1 MPDVSSEDVLAKV
14 REAAVEVLDCDP
26 ADVTP
31 DAKLNETLDADSID
45 VIEIASTLERQFG
58 VAIEDHEVY
67 DLTTVG
73 GLVDLVV
80 AKHAAL

>member
-1 MPDVSSEDVLAKV
+1 MSDLHDEILTKV

-26 ADVTP
+26 DEVTL

-45 VIEIASTLERQFG
+45 VIEIASTLEREFG

-73 GLVDLVV
+73 GLVELV
-80 AKHAAL
+80 ADKKQA

>member
-1 MPDVSSEDVLAKV
+1 MADELRTQILTAV
-14 REAAVEVLDCDP
+14 REAAVEVLDCD
-26 ADVTP
+26 ADEVTP
-31 DAKLNETLDADSID
+31 DANLSETLDADSID

-73 GLVDLVV
+73 ELVELV
-80 AKHAAL
+80 ATKKG

>member
-1 MPDVSSEDVLAKV
+1 MSDELRDQVLTAV
-14 REAAVEVLDCDP
+14 REAAVEVLDCD
-26 ADVTP
+26 ADEVTP
-31 DAKLNETLDADSID
+31 DANLSETLDADSID

-73 GLVDLVV
+73 ELVDLVL
-80 AKHAAL
+80 KKKG

>member
-1 MPDVSSEDVLAKV
+1 MSDELRDQILTAVQA
-14 REAAVEVLDCDP
+14 AAVEVLDCD
-26 ADVTP
+26 ADEVTL
-31 DAKLNETLDADSID
+31 DANLSETLDADSID

-73 GLVDLVV
+73 ELVDLVV
-80 AKHAAL
+80 KKKH

>member
-1 MPDVSSEDVLAKV
+1 MADELRDQILSAV
-14 REAAVEVLDCDP
+14 REAAVEVLDCD
-26 ADVTP
+26 AEEVTP
-31 DAKLNETLDADSID
+31 DANLSETLDADSID

-73 GLVDLVV
+73 ELVELV
-80 AKHAAL
+80 AKKKG

>member
-1 MPDVSSEDVLAKV
+1 MADELRDQILSAV

-26 ADVTP
+26 DDVTP
-31 DAKLNETLDADSID
+31 DAKLSETLDADSID

-67 DLTTVG
+67 DLETVG
-73 GLVDLVV
+73 GLVELV
-80 AKHAAL
+80 ATKKGE

>member
-1 MPDVSSEDVLAKV
+1 MSDELRAQILNAV
-14 REAAVEVLDCDP
+14 REAAVEVLDCD
-26 ADVTP
+26 ADEVTP
-31 DAKLNETLDADSID
+31 DANLSETLDADSID

-73 GLVDLVV
+73 ELVSLVER
-80 AKHAAL
+80 KKG

>member
-1 MPDVSSEDVLAKV
+1 MSDELRAQILTAV
-14 REAAVEVLDCDP
+14 REAAVEVLDCD
-26 ADVTP
+26 AEEVTL
-31 DAKLNETLDADSID
+31 DANLSETLDADSID

-73 GLVDLVV
+73 ELVDLVV
-80 AKHAAL
+80 KKS